1 MIFTKTRE
9 GAKVP
14 SREANYLQ
22 FELDPEDI
30 SVGDQVPY
38 GSVTLKQT
46 QHGVWY
52 PNIQAAIDDV
62 RAMVPSDIGEVVTN
76 VTGVIPGKSQQ
87 ITRAAFSGVVKLEA
101 GGTSEQIVEIL
112 GVPVKLKNGDTA
124 ELAAAKWLA
133 VLESMVADKIA
144 IAGVL
149 SSAST
154 QNIVDITHMDYQ
166 NHTFETFKWNG
177 IVVNFS
183 VLSPAKQGYGSWNL
197 LGSEDKV
204 FASNTVRFHYF
215 QRIS

>member
-62 RAMVPSDIGEVVTN
+62 RAMIPSDVGEVVTN
-76 VTGVIPGKSQQ
+76 VTGISPGKTQQ
-87 ITRAAFSGVVKLEA
+87 ITRAVFSGVVKLEDE
-101 GGTSEQIVEIL
+101 TSEEIVEIL
-112 GVPVKLKNGDTA
+112 GVAVKLKNGDTA
-124 ELAAAKWLA
+124 EIAAAKWLNI
-133 VLESMVADKIA
+133 LESMVADKIA
-144 IAGVL
+144 IAAVF

-154 QNIVDITHMDYQ
+154 QNIVDITHLDYQ

-177 IVVNFS
+177 ITVNFS
-183 VLSPAKQGYGSWNL
+183 VLSPAKQGYGSWNF

>member
-46 QHGVWY
+46 QRGVWY

-62 RAMVPSDIGEVVTN
+62 RAMIPSDVGEVVTN
-76 VTGVIPGKSQQ
+76 VTGISPGKTQQ
-87 ITRAAFSGVVKLEA
+87 ITRAVFSGVVKLEDEV
-101 GGTSEQIVEIL
+101 TEEIVEIL
-112 GVPVKLKNGDTA
+112 GVAVKLKNGDTA
-124 ELAAAKWLA
+124 EIAAAKWLNI
-133 VLESMVADKIA
+133 LESMVADKVA
-144 IAGVL
+144 IAAVF

-154 QNIVDITHMDYQ
+154 QNIVDITHLDYQ

-177 IVVNFS
+177 ITVNFS
-183 VLSPAKQGYGSWNL
+183 VLSPAKQGYGSWNF

>member
-9 GAKVP
+9 GAKVS

-62 RAMVPSDIGEVVTN
+62 RAMIPSDVGEVVTN
-76 VTGVIPGKSQQ
+76 VTGISPGKTQQ
-87 ITRAAFSGVVKLEA
+87 ITRAVFSGVVKLEDEV
-101 GGTSEQIVEIL
+101 TEEIVEIL
-112 GVPVKLKNGDTA
+112 GVAVKLKNGDTA
-124 ELAAAKWLA
+124 EIAAAKWLNI
-133 VLESMVADKIA
+133 LESMVADKVA
-144 IAGVL
+144 IAAVF

-154 QNIVDITHMDYQ
+154 QNIVDITHLDYQ

-177 IVVNFS
+177 ITVNFS
-183 VLSPAKQGYGSWNL
+183 VLSPAKQGYGSWNF

>member
-22 FELDPEDI
+22 FELEPEDI
-30 SVGDQVPY
+30 SVGDPVPY

-62 RAMVPSDIGEVVTN
+62 RAMIPSDVGEVVTN
-76 VTGVIPGKSQQ
+76 VTGISPGKTQQ
-87 ITRAAFSGVVKLEA
+87 ITRAVFSGVVKLEDEV
-101 GGTSEQIVEIL
+101 TEEIVEIL
-112 GVPVKLKNGDTA
+112 GVAVKLKNGDTA
-124 ELAAAKWLA
+124 EIAAAKWLNI
-133 VLESMVADKIA
+133 LESMVADKVA
-144 IAGVL
+144 IAAVF

-154 QNIVDITHMDYQ
+154 QNIVDITHLDYQ

-177 IVVNFS
+177 ITVNFS
-183 VLSPAKQGYGSWNL
+183 VLSPAKQGYGSWNF

>member
-62 RAMVPSDIGEVVTN
+62 RAMIPSDVGEVVTN
-76 VTGVIPGKSQQ
+76 VTGISPGKTQQ
-87 ITRAAFSGVVKLEA
+87 ITRAVFSGVVKLEDE
-101 GGTSEQIVEIL
+101 TSEEIVEIL
-112 GVPVKLKNGDTA
+112 GVAVKLKNGDTA
-124 ELAAAKWLA
+124 EIAAAKWLNI
-133 VLESMVADKIA
+133 LESMVADKIA
-144 IAGVL
+144 IATVF

-154 QNIVDITHMDYQ
+154 QNIVDITHLDYQ

-177 IVVNFS
+177 ITVNFS
-183 VLSPAKQGYGSWNL
+183 VLSPAKQGYGSWNF